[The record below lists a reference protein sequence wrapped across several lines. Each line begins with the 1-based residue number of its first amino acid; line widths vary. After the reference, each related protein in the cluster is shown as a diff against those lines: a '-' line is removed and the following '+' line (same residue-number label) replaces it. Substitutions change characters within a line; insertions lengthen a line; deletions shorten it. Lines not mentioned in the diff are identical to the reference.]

1 MSVRNILAGHN
12 LVAVSANLR
21 EPAINTEQTLDTSM
35 LVDMADVI
43 NLTPR
48 RESNIDEARGKE
60 EADDIYDLG
69 GIAEGNLN
77 FSKAMPQHF
86 AFVLAYALG
95 SCASVAAG
103 STGYKHTIT
112 PMLADLFETQSNPGF
127 TLAMRLGNQVLKRRL
142 ASMFIDSFNAVFESD
157 AWVKLSA
164 AVKGTGKYTDNMYHE
179 TLTALDNAT
188 SLTLAANGVQGADAA
203 TRLTNV
209 QRIIA
214 QYPST
219 GVWADVAYSAVSGA
233 TPAVITITSVGGAGA
248 SISYKIMYIPTESGW
263 MTFPSRIVET
273 PLRVV
278 QLKVNIGGKWN
289 GSAIAGG
296 HEIGGILKGLTWNF
310 KNGITPELSLGSGL
324 VSYANRALRSGRE
337 QSLDLNRDFYD
348 YVYQQHIYDNDDFV
362 IHAIAEGAEYEAG
375 HKYTVQVV
383 FPKVRVLKA
392 PIGVD
397 NKRLNEKS
405 EITILEDDT
414 YGSVVAYVKNKVLK
428 YAAAA

>member
-1 MSVRNILAGHN
+1 MPRDFFAHN
-12 LVAVSANLR
+12 NLIAVSANLK
-21 EPAINTEQTLDTSM
+21 ETAMNTEQTLDTSM
-35 LVDMADVI
+35 LVDMGDVI
-43 NLTPR
+43 NLAPR

-60 EADDIYDLG
+60 EADDVYDLG

-77 FSKAMPQHF
+77 FNKAMPQHF

-95 SCASVAAG
+95 QCASAAAG
-103 STGYKHTIT
+103 TTGYKHTIT
-112 PMLADLFETQSNPGF
+112 PLAGDLLESQSNPGF
-127 TLAMRLGNQVLKRRL
+127 TLAMRLGNQILKRRL
-142 ASMFIDSFNAVFESD
+142 ASMFIDSFAATFESD

-164 AVKGTGKYTDNMYHE
+164 AIKGTGKYTDNVIGE

-203 TRLTNV
+203 TRLKNV

-214 QYPST
+214 EYPST
-219 GVWADVAYSAVSGA
+219 GVWTDVTYSAVSGA

-248 SISYKIMYIPTESGW
+248 SISYKVMYIPTEPAW
-263 MTFPSRIVET
+263 CTFPSRIVET

-296 HEIGGILKGLTWNF
+296 HEIGGVLKGFVWNF
-310 KNGITPELSLGSGL
+310 KNNITPELSLGSGL
-324 VSYANRALRSGRE
+324 SSYANRALRTGRE
-337 QSLDLNRDFYD
+337 QSLELNRDFYD

-362 IHAIAEGAEYEAG
+362 IHAIAEGAEYETG

-383 FPKVRVLKA
+383 FPKVRVLKS
-392 PIGVD
+392 PIGVGD
-397 NKRLNEKS
+397 KRLNEKLD
-405 EITILEDDT
+405 ITVLEDDT
-414 YGSVVAYVKNKVLK
+414 YGSVVAYVKNKVEK